1 MRIITIDDRR
11 SIVNIILRTLDRID
25 PDGEH
30 LGFIH
35 VDEMIEAVK
44 EKKPDAIFMDVEMPE
59 MNGIELAKTL
69 QDIDPRIN
77 IIFTTGY
84 KEYMPEAFDLYASGY
99 LLKPVEEEEV
109 RKALDHLRYGSS
121 EEKKNRISVQ
131 CFGTFEVFVDNKPM
145 SFHRSKSK
153 ELFAYLVDRKGASCT
168 NDMIIGNL
176 WGDRPL
182 SESLKSLQRTIVSEM
197 IKDFESVDARDVIIK
212 AKNGISINKE
222 KIDCDYYRYL
232 DGDESAIRQFK
243 GEYMTQYE
251 FAQETRDNLAYNGW

>member
-11 SIVNIILRTLDRID
+11 SIVNIILRTLEKID
-25 PDGEH
+25 PDGDH

-35 VDEMIEAVK
+35 VDEMIEAVR
-44 EKKPDAIFMDVEMPE
+44 EKKPDAVFMDVEMPE
-59 MNGIELAKTL
+59 MNGIELAKAL
-69 QDIDPRIN
+69 QEIDPRIN

-99 LLKPVEEEEV
+99 LLKPIEEEEV
-109 RKALDHLRYGSS
+109 RKALSHLRYGKS
-121 EEKKNRISVQ
+121 EEKKRIFVQ

-145 SFHRSKSK
+145 NFRRSKSK

-182 SESLKSLQRTIVSEM
+182 SDSLKSLERTVVAEM
-197 IKDFESVDARDVIIK
+197 IRDLENKDVKDVIIK
-212 AKNGISINKE
+212 NKNGICINKE
-222 KIDCDYYRYL
+222 MIDCDYYRYL
-232 DGDESAIRQFK
+232 EDIDNAGRLFK

-251 FAQETRDNLAYNGW
+251 FAQETRDNLLRNNW